1 MEFHLERRLRKTLV
15 ILIIISFITAFAIG
29 VLTDLQSSWPILSI
43 LIFLGF
49 LDFSREVLFLAGS
62 FVDRAVKHLE
72 SLRNRQYAGQPLVSV
87 IMPAYNEEVC
97 IAEALSNMYE
107 IDYPNYEIV
116 FIDDGSSDFTL
127 SIAQEVATHFS
138 HVPTTILSQPNAGKS
153 AALNL
158 GIMHANGE
166 FVLCVDAD
174 SKIHPQTIRS
184 GLGHFSSSHVAA
196 VGGFVSIGNRGN
208 WLTWFQHLEYL
219 LNIQFFRRTLS
230 LFGLVSV
237 VPGPVGLF
245 RRSAILSV
253 GGYVTGHRSFA
264 EDAELTMRMLASGW
278 TIKSDE
284 NMISVTEAPATI
296 DALLRQRY
304 RWIRGM
310 YQATWA
316 NLGKIAE
323 RGKMGRFLALHL
335 IWDTTV
341 SPLLNGILTMLFLG
355 SILRGFNSHLIEIW
369 VVYSLALELVKTLLV
384 SRTVKELAVG
394 LITLLPR
401 RLFFTYVLQTWALL
415 CLLDEWLDKEMTWD
429 KLDRTGQ
436 MGSVA

>member
-1 MEFHLERRLRKTLV
+1 MEPHLERQLRRILVTLV
-15 ILIIISFITAFAIG
+15 VCSFITAFIVGA
-29 VLTDLQSSWPILSI
+29 LTDLQSSWPILTI
-43 LIFLGF
+43 LIALGF

-62 FVDRAVKHLE
+62 FVDRIIKYLE
-72 SLRNRQYAGQPLVSV
+72 LFRKRQDIGLPLVSV
-87 IMPAYNEEVC
+87 IMPAFNEEVC

-116 FIDDGSSDFTL
+116 FIDDGSSDMTL
-127 SIAQEVATHFS
+127 TIAQEVATLFP
-138 HVPTTILSQPNAGKS
+138 HVPTTVLSQPNAGKS
-153 AALNL
+153 AALNS
-158 GIMHANGE
+158 GILHANGE

-174 SKIHPQTIRS
+174 SKIHPQTIHS
-184 GLGHFSSSHVAA
+184 GIRHFSASRVAA
-196 VGGFVSIGNRGN
+196 VGGFVSIGNRDN

-253 GGYVTGHRSFA
+253 GGYVTGHQSFA

-296 DALLRQRY
+296 DAFLRQRY

-323 RGKMGRFLALHL
+323 RGRMGRFLALHL

-355 SILRGFNSHLIEIW
+355 SIVRGFNSHLIEVW
-369 VVYSLALELVKTLLV
+369 VAYSLALELVKTLLV
-384 SRTVKELAVG
+384 SRTAKELGVG

-436 MGSVA
+436 MGSIA